1 MVLGLYDVEDFF
13 PLLRGWVDASWV
25 VSANVQKNYGVVFG
39 IFEIFSKA
47 LEVETLGVG
56 VVIAVVLPL
65 FAYNLN

>member
-1 MVLGLYDVEDFF
+1 MVLGLYYVEDFF

-47 LEVETLGVG
+47 LEVETLCFG
-56 VVIAVVLPL
+56 A
-65 FAYNLN
+65 